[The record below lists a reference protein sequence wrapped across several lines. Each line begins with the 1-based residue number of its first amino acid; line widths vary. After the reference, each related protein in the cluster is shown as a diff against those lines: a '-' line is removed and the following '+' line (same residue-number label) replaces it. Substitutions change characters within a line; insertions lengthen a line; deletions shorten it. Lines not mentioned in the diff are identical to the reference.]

1 MIRSTP
7 LESALAEYLLQHRLQ
22 PCSAYQLGHTVALF
36 AAWLQRQATVADLE
50 DGIVSQWL
58 CGLEA
63 DHCQRTVAG
72 HRGNLLCLWRIA
84 ADQGVVDPP
93 YRVRRVPRPPPHPV
107 AWTLEELRQLLE
119 VCSRQPGTFRDGRPR
134 SLYLTT
140 LIRAA
145 YDTGLRRSDLWL
157 LDRSQVR
164 PDGTIV
170 IRQHKTGWP
179 LTPQLRHTAL
189 QGFRGLGGERPLRCP
204 FGSTGA
210 WYKYWQ
216 GIISQAQIRPGCLQ
230 QLRRTGASHLA
241 IDHPDAVQRY
251 LGHRTPGMQRHYVD
265 LSIARPIAILPPEI

>member
-119 VCSRQPGTFRDGRPR
+119 TCSRQSGTFRDGRAR

-140 LIRAA
+140 LIRVA
-145 YDTGLRRSDLWL
+145 YETGLRRSDLW
-157 LDRSQVR
+157 RIEKSQIR
-164 PDGTIV
+164 PDGTLV
-170 IRQHKTGWP
+170 LRQHKTAWP
-179 LTPQLRHTAL
+179 HAPRVRLETLT
-189 QGFRGLGGERPLRCP
+189 GLAELTGDRPLRCP

-210 WYKYWQ
+210 WYRYWQ
-216 GIISQAQIRPGCLQ
+216 RLVAEAKIRPGCLQ

-241 IDHPDAVQRY
+241 IDHPEAVQRY
-251 LGHRTPGMQRHYVD
+251 LGHRSESMQRHYVD
-265 LSIARPIAILPPEI
+265 WSIGSPVPWWPPEV